1 VLLGKMASGPMK
13 PIFPESLT
21 QLQEADPE
29 VYGIIEDEK
38 DRQWCG
44 PEAPDWRRPRR
55 DWFER

>member
-1 VLLGKMASGPMK
+1 MLLGKMASGPMK

-38 DRQWCG
+38 DRQWC
-44 PEAPDWRRPRR
+44 APAAARQAASPP
-55 DWFER
+55 